1 MTNLPE
7 FLSYGENA
15 RLFPVVADTS
25 REQRTLSIFLAVLTQ
40 VPALARAS
48 LGSPGVRIGKRAR
61 ISTFTE
67 VTFKNDA
74 NNDDRPDGLI
84 VVQTGRSTWGAF
96 VKSSSKLTQ
105 DSRSKLTHLFPAA
118 CCRRTSAGGRVMWR
132 EEDDGSFQN
141 KSKKMER
148 DTIDGVD
155 WKRQPGPYAEVMVA
169 FTGSVA
175 HEATKAVG

>member
-7 FLSYGENA
+7 FLLYGENT

-84 VVQTGRSTWGAF
+84 VVQTGRSTGARRRAP
-96 VKSSSKLTQ
+96 VHLGPRLPGCPDTAQTDESGKP
-105 DSRSKLTHLFPAA
+105 SRQLDDAA
-118 CCRRTSAGGRVMWR
+118 PDACAIAAH
-132 EEDDGSFQN
+132 DDQFQA
-141 KSKKMER
+141 
-148 DTIDGVD
+148 
-155 WKRQPGPYAEVMVA
+155 P
-169 FTGSVA
+169 
-175 HEATKAVG
+175 

>member
-7 FLSYGENA
+7 FLSYGENT

-25 REQRTLSIFLAVLTQ
+25 REQRTLSICLAVLAQ

-84 VVQTGRSTWGAF
+84 VVQTRPVYRGAPTRTC
-96 VKSSSKLTQ
+96 S
-105 DSRSKLTHLFPAA
+105 SRSSPTRP
-118 CCRRTSAGGRVMWR
+118 
-132 EEDDGSFQN
+132 
-141 KSKKMER
+141 SKHCANR
-148 DTIDGVD
+148 
-155 WKRQPGPYAEVMVA
+155 
-169 FTGSVA
+169 
-175 HEATKAVG
+175 